1 MWGIGFRWGSGVTFR
16 STAVLRAADAPTD
29 ATSLDSTPIDLA
41 RSPARPLTVLIT
53 VPTVELGAADEGAVD
68 LASILAR
75 AGHHPIVVSSGGRLE
90 QRVTDAGAEF
100 IRLDVASRNPSR
112 IARNAAKLFALTR
125 NRSCDVVHAHGRS
138 AAWSAFAAARM
149 AGVPFLTSWYK
160 GFRQQNA
167 LKRLYN
173 GVMARGERVITPS
186 DQIAEIIVARHRTP
200 WERIA
205 VIPSAV
211 DIGAF
216 DPTALTLERL
226 NAVRRSWGVKADT
239 RVILAPGRVLR
250 RKGHHVAV
258 AAARRLKDMGLKN
271 FLFVLAGE
279 EQDGSRYTG
288 ELWDLVMATDTV
300 DVVRMSRSPADR
312 PAAYGAAAA
321 VVSAA
326 IQAEGVQ
333 RGILEAL
340 AMARPVVV
348 SDLAAGPDIVQAP
361 PVVPEER
368 MTGLRFAAG
377 SDEALAAALVRV
389 LSMPDATRRAM
400 GRRGREWVAS
410 HCAPATVASQ
420 MLAVYAAVTEKA
432 AEHR

>member
-1 MWGIGFRWGSGVTFR
+1 VTFR
-16 STAVLRAADAPTD
+16 SNAALRAAVSSP
-29 ATSLDSTPIDLA
+29 SDSTQLDRAP
-41 RSPARPLTVLIT
+41 SPARPLTVLIT
-53 VPTVELGAADEGAVD
+53 VPTVEVGAADEGAVD
-68 LASILAR
+68 LATILAR
-75 AGHHPIVVSSGGRLE
+75 AGHHPIVVSTGGRLE
-90 QRVTDAGAEF
+90 QRVADAGAEF

-112 IARNAAKLFALTR
+112 IARNVAKLFSLAR
-125 NRSCDVVHAHGRS
+125 ERGCDVVHAHGRS

-160 GFRQQNA
+160 GFREQNP
-167 LKRLYN
+167 LKHIYN

-186 DQIAEIIVARHRTP
+186 DQIAELIVARHRTP

-211 DIGAF
+211 DIGDF
-216 DPTALTLERL
+216 DPTALTLDRL
-226 NAVRRSWGVKADT
+226 NDVRRAWGVKADT
-239 RVILAPGRVLR
+239 KVILVPGRVLR

-258 AAARRLKDMGLKN
+258 LAARRLKDMGLKN
-271 FLFVLAGE
+271 FLFVFAGE
-279 EQDGSRYTG
+279 DEGHSRYTG
-288 ELWDLVMATDTV
+288 ELWDLVLATDTA
-300 DVVRMSRSPADR
+300 DVVRMARSPTDR

-326 IQAEGVQ
+326 VQAEGVQ
-333 RGILEAL
+333 RSILEAL

-361 PVVPEER
+361 PAVPEER

-377 SDEALAAALVRV
+377 DDAALATALVR
-389 LSMPDATRRAM
+389 LMSMPDATRRAI

-432 AEHR
+432 AGHR

>member
-1 MWGIGFRWGSGVTFR
+1 MTFR
-16 STAVLRAADAPTD
+16 SSAALRAAVSPPGDSALDRAP
-29 ATSLDSTPIDLA
+29 
-41 RSPARPLTVLIT
+41 SPARPLTVLIT
-53 VPTVELGAADEGAVD
+53 VPTVEVGAADEGAVD
-68 LASILAR
+68 LAAILAG
-75 AGHHPIVVSSGGRLE
+75 AGHHPIVVSTGGRLE

-112 IARNAAKLFALTR
+112 IARNIAKLFSLTR
-125 NRSCDVVHAHGRS
+125 ERGCDVVHAHGRS

-160 GFRQQNA
+160 GFREQNA
-167 LKRLYN
+167 LKHVYN

-186 DQIAEIIVARHRTP
+186 DQIAELIVARHHTP

-205 VIPSAV
+205 VIPSAI
-211 DIGAF
+211 DIGEF
-216 DPTALTLERL
+216 DPTALTVERL
-226 NAVRRSWGVKADT
+226 NAVRRGWGVKADT
-239 RVILAPGRVLR
+239 KVILVPGRVLR
-250 RKGHHVAV
+250 RKGHHIAV
-258 AAARRLKDMGLKN
+258 QAARQLKEFGLKN

-279 EQDGSRYTG
+279 DDGGSRYAG
-288 ELWDLVMATDTV
+288 ELWDLVLETDTA
-300 DVVRMSRSPADR
+300 DVVRMARSPVDR

-333 RGILEAL
+333 RTILEAL

-361 PVVPEER
+361 PAVPEAR
-368 MTGLRFAAG
+368 MTGWRFAAG
-377 SDEALAAALVRV
+377 DDEGLAAALVQL
-389 LSMPDATRRAM
+389 LSMPDAARRAI

-432 AEHR
+432 ARHR

>member
-1 MWGIGFRWGSGVTFR
+1 VTFR
-16 STAVLRAADAPTD
+16 SNAALRAAVSSP
-29 ATSLDSTPIDLA
+29 SDSTQLD
-41 RSPARPLTVLIT
+41 RTSSPARPLTVLIT
-53 VPTVELGAADEGAVD
+53 VPTVEVGAADEGAVD
-68 LASILAR
+68 LATILAR
-75 AGHHPIVVSSGGRLE
+75 AGHHPIVVSTGGRLE
-90 QRVTDAGAEF
+90 QRVADAGVEF

-112 IARNAAKLFALTR
+112 IARNVAKLFSLAR
-125 NRSCDVVHAHGRS
+125 ERRCDVVHAHGRS

-160 GFRQQNA
+160 GFREQNP
-167 LKRLYN
+167 LKHIYN

-186 DQIAEIIVARHRTP
+186 DQIAELIVARHS
-200 WERIA
+200 
-205 VIPSAV
+205 IPSAV
-211 DIGAF
+211 DIGDF
-216 DPTALTLERL
+216 DPTALTLDRL
-226 NAVRRSWGVKADT
+226 NDVRRAWGVKADT
-239 RVILAPGRVLR
+239 KVILVPGRVLR

-258 AAARRLKDMGLKN
+258 LAARRLKDMGLKN
-271 FLFVLAGE
+271 FLFVFAGE
-279 EQDGSRYTG
+279 DEGRSRYTG
-288 ELWDLVMATDTV
+288 ELWDLVLATDTA
-300 DVVRMSRSPADR
+300 DVVRMARSPTDR

-326 IQAEGVQ
+326 VQAEGVQ
-333 RGILEAL
+333 RSILEAL

-361 PVVPEER
+361 PAVPEER

-377 SDEALAAALVRV
+377 DDAALATALVR
-389 LSMPDATRRAM
+389 LMSMPDATRRAI

-432 AEHR
+432 AGHR